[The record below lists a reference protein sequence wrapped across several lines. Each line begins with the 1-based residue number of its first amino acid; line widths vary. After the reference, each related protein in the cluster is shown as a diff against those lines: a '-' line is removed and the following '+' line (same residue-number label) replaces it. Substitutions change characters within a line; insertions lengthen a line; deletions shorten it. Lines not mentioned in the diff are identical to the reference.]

1 MKKFLKKVFRIL
13 KNKYV
18 LILIIFFFWL
28 LIFDKNNLIERAK
41 ELKKL
46 QQLEK
51 DKKYYLERIEKDS
64 KQMNELKTN
73 NENLEKFARE
83 QYLMKKKNEDIFIIV
98 EEEEK

>member
-1 MKKFLKKVFRIL
+1 MKIFLKKVFRIL

-18 LILIIFFFWL
+18 FILIIFFFWL

-73 NENLEKFARE
+73 DENLEKFARE
-83 QYLMKKKNEDIFIIV
+83 QYLMKKKDEDIFIIV
-98 EEEEK
+98 EEEDK